1 MLGTVPLA
9 ADGSFYIEVP
19 ADRLLHLQILD
30 ADRRTV
36 NNQIFWMY
44 ARPGETRSCIGC
56 HETSDTAQL
65 SSRFP
70 AAATV
75 PPVKCLPTG
84 GEFSY
89 RAKALLKGILP
100 DERKE

>member
-1 MLGTVPLA
+1 MLRIDRVKSFARCAVARGVPLA
-9 ADGSFYIEVP
+9 ALGIALSAI
-19 ADRLLHLQILD
+19 
-30 ADRRTV
+30 
-36 NNQIFWMY
+36 
-44 ARPGETRSCIGC
+44 GCIDC
-56 HETSDTAQL
+56 HETLDTAQL
-65 SSRFP
+65 SNRFP
-70 AAATV
+70 HAAAV